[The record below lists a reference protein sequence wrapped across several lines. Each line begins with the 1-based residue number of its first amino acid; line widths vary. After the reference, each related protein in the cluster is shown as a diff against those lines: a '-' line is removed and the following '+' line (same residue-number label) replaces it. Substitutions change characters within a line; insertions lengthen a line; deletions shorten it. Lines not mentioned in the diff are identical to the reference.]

1 MWDHP
6 KEELY
11 TRESTTVWSI
21 GGKTH
26 KCFTLANKVLQS
38 LRCTFHTNPSR
49 PTILATPVPEEP
61 GGEALPSICIR
72 DREVLRVFTE
82 QGQDFNVALQFA
94 VRKCWASKFGLLV
107 ERVAQA
113 DGEEGVG
120 PPVLFCLLH
129 PLDDFTRVI
138 VKQGGRLSE
147 WTDQSNS
154 IIYTSTEPSM
164 AVTYNSLTEQHS
176 VWRVRRATQPESEK
190 SLFLSPESGSG
201 TSSSHPSGTSAMTGS
216 FTPSSGQSSIRGM
229 ASHSP
234 SLALTPGRIH
244 TSAMSPSHSRS
255 VITPGH
261 SRPSTPSH
269 SRAHSP
275 MFMASRSGSPLT
287 NMASILR
294 GGQSPSLSSKVAARF
309 SSPTRSPT
317 CKSGQE
323 ADSSIYE
330 DKPLPLEVTMCFDHL
345 WTEPGGQ
352 IKENGGK
359 AAKVFLATD
368 TVGQN
373 MICFLCSGSQP
384 SLAMVKMEVA
394 NDCATKII
402 FGAVRKIP
410 AVDAVPIKG
419 LNMVLVLDLMGSLVL
434 YSGTTRVSKVFLPSS
449 PTTLLSQEISAL
461 ALDSGP
467 ATPFLNLDSA
477 PSTPFNHKR
486 SSLLTSSRPPSA
498 TLPNFGNHDSSLG
511 FLSPVPTDHS
521 SPITQLRDP
530 LSLSCTI
537 SYSNSKFLT
546 LSLPSIAGPLVFKAL
561 SAVKLLLPRE
571 LSVLL
576 HSTWYSARHAPGP
589 CPAPGKEWDMFCR
602 TLLGLAGYQVDLLDL
617 STTSQGDTST
627 SSQPFIPAKKCRQS
641 DGGCDG
647 DWQQILMSAH
657 HREVG
662 DKLSR
667 LLGLEHPVPGVN
679 TGVDGG
685 VVGGEVNSSA
695 PLFPYIP
702 AILWSLH
709 LTYEESKLDSSLY
722 SHLPHLASLLSKLAA
737 DLQLPQYQ
745 HHYWQD
751 LPQASVSP
759 SSSRQSQLTQSLLSK
774 LSPAPQMTPTPPSII
789 SHLTSISCSLPVEP
803 YPLLSMVTTSSQIL
817 STCVSL
823 LSGSSLHSLDKVLR
837 PLPQPGRPQTILPPL
852 PPSCVPAHSVA
863 VILSSNGWDKTRLSS
878 LPPAVSVPL
887 LSALSQ
893 CQISPPPSW
902 PPATYMLIEREDLAH
917 PAPRPPPYKV
927 REVECPDGL
936 EGLESE
942 VSRLRWPKDQRL
954 QEARRLLQS
963 SRPVTVAVI
972 QRPEVSDHDFMEE
985 QEHFLKRLC
994 ERTMALPVGRGVASL
1009 RTTTALPTETLDIPK
1024 LCLAGKAPPRGAK
1037 VELSHIDVSQNM
1049 EHWPAFHNGVAAGLR
1064 LSTSPDS
1071 QDIDSTWICFNKP
1084 KTTDNNAQTE
1094 HAGFLMALG
1103 LNGHLAKL
1111 GKLESFDYLMKG
1123 SEPISI
1129 GLLLGMSATRRG
1141 SMDVLITKKLA
1152 TQLEALLPPTATE
1165 LPLSHNT
1172 QVAALM
1178 GLGLLYSDTGHRR
1191 MVEVCLKE
1199 LGRPP
1204 GPELENCVDRE
1215 SYSLTAGL
1223 ALGMITMGKGEQL
1236 VSGGLAD
1243 LSLPSVLHNHM
1254 AGGPRPAPTSSSRE
1268 RPPSYQIKE
1277 GDAIN
1282 IDVTSP
1288 GATLAL
1294 GMMYWRSNNSS
1305 VASWMAAPETS
1316 FLLEFVRPDF
1326 LMLRTVAKGLI
1337 LWDSIT
1343 PSLAWLE
1350 SHVPPSIL
1358 PHCLVRPPDSP
1369 PPGQEHLDYETINQ
1383 AYCNIL
1389 AGASFV
1395 LALRFAGTWNS
1406 SCISVLSQITRKLI
1420 AVSKR
1425 SLADLTGKAVIE
1437 QALCVLVL
1445 SQGLVM
1451 AGSGDLS
1458 VLRTCRM
1465 LRARVHNN
1473 TIVTYGSHMA
1483 VHLAMGLLFMGGGKL
1498 GLSNSP
1504 SSIAALICAFFP
1516 KFPTHSSDN
1525 RYHLQALRHLYV
1537 LAVEPRVLVPRC
1549 SETGRIVKCALNL
1562 QYADTPQYR
1571 GIQLEMAAPILLP
1584 SLSLLNSVAVSD
1596 TGFWCT
1602 VFSAGDQ
1609 AGWGALT
1616 SILQQGGDM
1625 PVKKKVGAGMGQSLQ
1640 WGLGRDQI
1648 AKLSATPQCSTYISL
1663 FLSGCPP
1670 SWVSTLQCLLS
1681 SCLAH
1686 SAPSLLPVWTSL
1698 LSPQVSLDTAQSS
1711 LVAKQIQTLITM
1723 TRNTQANFLHPELAI
1738 SLSQRTTLTL
1748 AKSSRSP
1755 DHSLGLALSQYLT
1768 CQPPTLPS
1776 ASSRQLL
1783 ASALTL
1789 HSLPSPEMTTK
1800 PLLPTN
1806 PMKLARL
1813 LKNSSN
1819 PASLYKIIQ

>member
-1 MWDHP
+1 
-6 KEELY
+6 
-11 TRESTTVWSI
+11 
-21 GGKTH
+21 
-26 KCFTLANKVLQS
+26 
-38 LRCTFHTNPSR
+38 
-49 PTILATPVPEEP
+49 
-61 GGEALPSICIR
+61 
-72 DREVLRVFTE
+72 
-82 QGQDFNVALQFA
+82 
-94 VRKCWASKFGLLV
+94 
-107 ERVAQA
+107 
-113 DGEEGVG
+113 
-120 PPVLFCLLH
+120 
-129 PLDDFTRVI
+129 
-138 VKQGGRLSE
+138 
-147 WTDQSNS
+147 
-154 IIYTSTEPSM
+154 
-164 AVTYNSLTEQHS
+164 
-176 VWRVRRATQPESEK
+176 
-190 SLFLSPESGSG
+190 
-201 TSSSHPSGTSAMTGS
+201 
-216 FTPSSGQSSIRGM
+216 
-229 ASHSP
+229 
-234 SLALTPGRIH
+234 
-244 TSAMSPSHSRS
+244 MSPSNSRS
-255 VITPGH
+255 VITPVH
-261 SRPSTPSH
+261 SRASTPAH

-275 MFMASRSGSPLT
+275 MLMASRGGSPLT

-317 CKSGQE
+317 CKPGE
-323 ADSSIYE
+323 ENDSSIYE
-330 DKPLPLEVTMCFDHL
+330 DKPLPLEVTMCFEHL
-345 WTEPGGQ
+345 WTETGGQ
-352 IKENGGK
+352 LKENGGR
-359 AAKVFLATD
+359 AGKVFLSTD

-373 MICFLCSGSQP
+373 MICFLCSGTQP

-394 NDCATKII
+394 NDCSSKII
-402 FGAVRKIP
+402 FGAVRKIS
-410 AVDAVPIKG
+410 AIDAVPIKG
-419 LNMVLVLDLMGSLVL
+419 LNMVLVLDITGSLVL
-434 YSGTTRVSKVFLPSS
+434 YSGTTRVSKVLLPSS

-461 ALDSGP
+461 VLDSGP
-467 ATPFLNLDSA
+467 ATPFTDLDSA
-477 PSTPFNHKR
+477 PSTPFNNKR
-486 SSLLTSSRPPSA
+486 SSLLTSSLPPSA

-521 SPITQLRDP
+521 STITHLCDP
-530 LSLSCTI
+530 LSLSCTLK
-537 SYSNSKFLT
+537 YSNSKFISLT
-546 LSLPSIAGPLVFKAL
+546 LPAVAGPLVNKAL

-571 LSVLL
+571 LAVLL
-576 HSTWYSARHAPGP
+576 HSSWYTARHSPGP

-602 TLLGLAGYQVDLLDL
+602 TLLALAGYQVELLDL

-627 SSQPFIPAKKCRQS
+627 SSQPPIPAKKCRQS
-641 DGGCDG
+641 EGGCDG
-647 DWQQILMSAH
+647 DWQQLLGSAH

-662 DKLSR
+662 DNLSR
-667 LLGLEHPVPGVN
+667 LLGLEHPVPDQN
-679 TGVDGG
+679 SSVDGG

-702 AILWSLH
+702 AILWALH
-709 LTYEESKLDSSLY
+709 LTYEDCKLDTSFY

-737 DLQLPQYQ
+737 DLQLTQYQ

-751 LPQASVSP
+751 LPQASLSP
-759 SSSRQSQLTQSLLSK
+759 SSTRQSQLTQTLLAK
-774 LSPAPQMTPTPPSII
+774 LSPAPLMTPTPPSII
-789 SHLTSISCSLPVEP
+789 LHLTNICCSHPVEP
-803 YPLLSMVTTSSQIL
+803 YPLLSSVTNSSQTL
-817 STCVSL
+817 TTCVSL
-823 LSGSSLHSLDKVLR
+823 LSGSPHHSLDKVLR
-837 PLPQPGRPQTILPPL
+837 PLPQPGRPQTLLPTV
-852 PPSCVPAHSVA
+852 PPSSVPAHSVA
-863 VILSSNGWDKTRLSS
+863 VILSTSGWDKTRLSS
-878 LPPAVSVPL
+878 LPAAVSVPI
-887 LSALSQ
+887 LSALSN
-893 CQISPPPSW
+893 CQVAPPPSW
-902 PPATYMLIEREDLAH
+902 PSATYLLIEREDLAH
-917 PAPRPPPYKV
+917 SAPRPPPFKT
-927 REVECPDGL
+927 RDVECPDGL

-954 QEARRLLQS
+954 LEARRLLQS
-963 SRPVTVAVI
+963 SRPVTVAVL

-994 ERTMALPVGRGVASL
+994 ERTMALPVGRGVAAL

-1024 LCLAGKAPPRGAK
+1024 LCLTGKAPPRGAK

-1084 KTTDNNAQTE
+1084 RSGDNNAQTE

-1236 VSGGLAD
+1236 VAGGLAD

-1277 GDAIN
+1277 GDSIN

-1305 VASWMAAPETS
+1305 IASWMSAPETS

-1337 LWDSIT
+1337 LWDSIV

-1358 PHCLVRPPDSP
+1358 PHCLVRPPDDP

-1383 AYCNIL
+1383 AYCNII

-1395 LALRFAGTWNS
+1395 LALKFAGTWNS
-1406 SCISVLSQITRKLI
+1406 SCVTVLAQLTTKLI

-1504 SSIAALICAFFP
+1504 SSVAALICAFFP

-1537 LAVEPRVLVPRC
+1537 LAVEPRVLVARC
-1549 SETGRIVKCALNL
+1549 SETGRIVKVALSL

-1571 GIQLEMAAPILLP
+1571 GIQLEMSAPVLLP
-1584 SLSLLNSVAVSD
+1584 SLNLLTSVVVSD
-1596 TGFWCT
+1596 QGFWNT

-1609 AGWGALT
+1609 AGWGALK
-1616 SILQQGGDM
+1616 SILKLGGDM

-1640 WGLGRDQI
+1640 WGLGRDQL
-1648 AKLSATPQCSTYISL
+1648 AKLSTTPQCSTYMSL
-1663 FLSGCPP
+1663 FLSGCPQ
-1670 SWVSTLQCLLS
+1670 SWVSSLQCLLS
-1681 SCLAH
+1681 SCLAL

-1698 LSPQVSLDTAQSS
+1698 LSPKISLDSAQAS
-1711 LVAKQIQTLITM
+1711 LVARQIQTLITLA
-1723 TRNTQANFLHPELAI
+1723 RCTQANFLHPELAI
-1738 SLSQRTTLTL
+1738 SLSQRTNL
-1748 AKSSRSP
+1748 ALDRSSTAP
-1755 DHSLGLALSQYLT
+1755 EHSLGQALTRYLT
-1768 CQPPTLPS
+1768 CHSPTLPS

-1789 HSLPSPEMTTK
+1789 HSLPAPENSTI
-1800 PLLPTN
+1800 PLHISN
-1806 PMKLARL
+1806 PMKAARL
-1813 LKNSSN
+1813 LRNSSN
-1819 PASLYKIIQ
+1819 PASLFRIIQ